1 MVTARKRLNQQ
12 KNGLM
17 NSRSLALLSAGGATM
32 IYGLNHTIA
41 KEVMPDHVGAFA
53 FIFIRTSGATILFW
67 FASLFFPFEK
77 IDKKDYLKFFITA
90 LLGMCLNM
98 LSFFKGLELSTPVNS
113 GIFATTNPII
123 ILCLSYFF
131 LQEKI
136 GIKKFIGILLG
147 FIGAL
152 ILILQGTENS
162 LRAPNI
168 LLGNALFF
176 LNSIFFSS
184 FIIMVKPLTQ
194 KYSTVTIMKW
204 LFLMGFFMNLP
215 VTSVEFSEINWI
227 NMPFEAIWRI
237 IFVVLGTTF
246 LTYILNLFALKK
258 LQASTVGAF
267 AYAQPII
274 AISFAI
280 ITGNDYISLGRG
292 LAFLTII
299 VGVYLVS
306 QKPNFN

>member
-1 MVTARKRLNQQ
+1 
-12 KNGLM
+12 M
-17 NSRSLALLSAGGATM
+17 NSRLLALLSAGGATM

-41 KEVMPDHVGAFA
+41 KEVMPDHVGAFG
-53 FIFIRTSGATILFW
+53 FIFIRTAGATILFW
-67 FASLFFPFEK
+67 FASLFVPFEK
-77 IDKKDYLKFFITA
+77 INKKDYLKLFITA

-131 LQEKI
+131 LKEKI
-136 GIKKFIGILLG
+136 GVKKFIGITLG

-152 ILILQGTENS
+152 ILVLQGTENS
-162 LRAPNI
+162 LRAPNV
-168 LLGNALFF
+168 LLGNVLFL

-194 KYSTVTIMKW
+194 KYSTITIMKW
-204 LFLMGFFMNLP
+204 LFFMGFFMTLP
-215 VTSVEFSEINWI
+215 VTSKEFCEINWG
-227 NMPFEAIWRI
+227 NLPFDAVWRI

-246 LTYILNLFALKK
+246 LTYVLNLFALKK

-292 LAFLTII
+292 LACLTII

-306 QKPNFN
+306 QKSIDS

>member
-1 MVTARKRLNQQ
+1 
-12 KNGLM
+12 M
-17 NSRSLALLSAGGATM
+17 NSRLLALLSAGGATM

-41 KEVMPDHVGAFA
+41 KEVMPDHVGAFG
-53 FIFIRTSGATILFW
+53 FIFIRTAGATILFW
-67 FASLFFPFEK
+67 FASLFVPFEK
-77 IDKKDYLKFFITA
+77 INKKDYLKLFITA

-131 LQEKI
+131 LKEKI
-136 GIKKFIGILLG
+136 GVKKFIGITLG

-152 ILILQGTENS
+152 ILVLQGTENS
-162 LRAPNI
+162 LRAPNV
-168 LLGNALFF
+168 LLGNFLFL

-194 KYSTVTIMKW
+194 KYSTITIIK
-204 LFLMGFFMNLP
+204 LLFFMLFFMTLP
-215 VTSVEFSEINWI
+215 VTSKEFSEINWG
-227 NMPFEAIWRI
+227 NLPFDAVWRI

-246 LTYILNLFALKK
+246 LTYVLNLFALKK

-292 LAFLTII
+292 LACLTII

-306 QKPNFN
+306 QKSIDS

>member
-1 MVTARKRLNQQ
+1 
-12 KNGLM
+12 M
-17 NSRSLALLSAGGATM
+17 NSRLLALLSAGCATM

-41 KEVMPDHVGAFA
+41 KELMPDHVGAFGL
-53 FIFIRTSGATILFW
+53 IFIRTAGATILFW
-67 FASLFFPFEK
+67 FASLFVPFEK

-90 LLGMCLNM
+90 ILGMCLNM

-136 GIKKFIGILLG
+136 GLKKFIGITLG

-152 ILILQGTENS
+152 ILVLQGTENS
-162 LRAPNI
+162 LRAPNVP
-168 LLGNALFF
+168 LGNFLF
-176 LNSIFFSS
+176 LVNSIFFSS

-194 KYSTVTIMKW
+194 KYSTITIMKW
-204 LFLMGFFMNLP
+204 LFLVGFFMNLP
-215 VTSVEFSEINWI
+215 ITTTEFSEINWL
-227 NMPFEAIWRI
+227 NMPFDGIWRI
-237 IFVVLGTTF
+237 MFVVLGTTF
-246 LTYILNLFALKK
+246 LTYLLNLFALKK
-258 LQASTVGAF
+258 LEASTVGAF

-280 ITGNDYISLGRG
+280 ITGNDYVSLGRG
-292 LAFLTII
+292 VACLTII

>member
-1 MVTARKRLNQQ
+1 
-12 KNGLM
+12 M
-17 NSRSLALLSAGGATM
+17 NSRLLALLSAGGATM

-41 KEVMPDHVGAFA
+41 KEVMPDHVGAFG
-53 FIFIRTSGATILFW
+53 FIFIRTAGATILFW
-67 FASLFFPFEK
+67 FASLFVPFEK
-77 IDKKDYLKFFITA
+77 INKKDYLKLFITA

-131 LQEKI
+131 LKEKI
-136 GIKKFIGILLG
+136 GVKKFIGITLG

-152 ILILQGTENS
+152 ILVLQGTENS
-162 LRAPNI
+162 LRAPNV
-168 LLGNALFF
+168 LLGNFLFL

-194 KYSTVTIMKW
+194 KYSTITIMKW
-204 LFLMGFFMNLP
+204 LFFMGFFMTLP
-215 VTSVEFSEINWI
+215 VTSKEFSEINWG
-227 NMPFEAIWRI
+227 NLPFDAVWRI

-246 LTYILNLFALKK
+246 LTYVLNLFALKK

-292 LAFLTII
+292 LACLTII

-306 QKPNFN
+306 QKSIDS

>member
-1 MVTARKRLNQQ
+1 
-12 KNGLM
+12 M
-17 NSRSLALLSAGGATM
+17 NSRLLALLSAGGATM

-41 KEVMPDHVGAFA
+41 KEVMPDHVGAFG
-53 FIFIRTSGATILFW
+53 FIFIRTAGATILFW
-67 FASLFFPFEK
+67 LASLFVPFEK
-77 IDKKDYLKFFITA
+77 INKKDYLKLFITA

-131 LQEKI
+131 LKEKI
-136 GIKKFIGILLG
+136 GVKKFIGIILG

-152 ILILQGTENS
+152 ILVLQGTENS
-162 LRAPNI
+162 LRAPNV
-168 LLGNALFF
+168 LLGNFLFL

-194 KYSTVTIMKW
+194 KYSTITIMKW
-204 LFLMGFFMNLP
+204 LFFMGFFMTLP
-215 VTSVEFSEINWI
+215 VTSKEFSEINWS
-227 NMPFEAIWRI
+227 NLPFDAVWRI

-246 LTYILNLFALKK
+246 LTYVLNLFALKK

-292 LAFLTII
+292 LACLTII

-306 QKPNFN
+306 QKSIDS

>member
-1 MVTARKRLNQQ
+1 
-12 KNGLM
+12 M
-17 NSRSLALLSAGGATM
+17 NSRLLALLSAGGATM

-41 KEVMPDHVGAFA
+41 KEVMPDHVGAFG
-53 FIFIRTSGATILFW
+53 FIFIRTAGATILFW
-67 FASLFFPFEK
+67 FASLFVPFEK
-77 IDKKDYLKFFITA
+77 INKKDYLKLFITA

-131 LQEKI
+131 LKEKI
-136 GIKKFIGILLG
+136 GLKKFIGIILG

-152 ILILQGTENS
+152 ILVLQGTENS
-162 LRAPNI
+162 LRAPNV
-168 LLGNALFF
+168 LLGNFLFL

-194 KYSTVTIMKW
+194 KYSTITIMKW
-204 LFLMGFFMNLP
+204 LFFMGFFMTLP
-215 VTSVEFSEINWI
+215 VTSKEFSEINWS
-227 NMPFEAIWRI
+227 NLPFDAVWRI

-246 LTYILNLFALKK
+246 LTYVLNLFALKK

-292 LAFLTII
+292 LACLTII

-306 QKPNFN
+306 QKSIDS

>member
-1 MVTARKRLNQQ
+1 MNNRL
-12 KNGLM
+12 
-17 NSRSLALLSAGGATM
+17 LALLSASCATL

-41 KEVMPDHVGAFA
+41 KEVMPDHVGAFG
-53 FIFIRTSGATILFW
+53 FIFIRTAGATILFW
-67 FASLFFPFEK
+67 FASLFVTFEK

-136 GIKKFIGILLG
+136 GFKKFIGITLG

-152 ILILQGTENS
+152 ILVIQGTENS
-162 LRAPNI
+162 LRAPNVP
-168 LLGNALFF
+168 LGNFLFL

-194 KYSTVTIMKW
+194 KYNTITIMKW
-204 LFLMGFFMNLP
+204 LFLIGFFMNLP
-215 VTSVEFSEINWI
+215 VTSIEFSKINWI
-227 NMPFEAIWRI
+227 NMPFDAIWRI

-280 ITGNDYISLGRG
+280 ITGNDYISFERG
-292 LAFLTII
+292 LACLTII

-306 QKPNFN
+306 QKPNYN

>member
-1 MVTARKRLNQQ
+1 
-12 KNGLM
+12 M
-17 NSRSLALLSAGGATM
+17 NSRLLALLSAGGATM

-41 KEVMPDHVGAFA
+41 KEVMPDHVGAFG
-53 FIFIRTSGATILFW
+53 FIFIRTAGATILFW
-67 FASLFFPFEK
+67 FASLFVPFEK
-77 IDKKDYLKFFITA
+77 INKKDYLKLFITA

-131 LQEKI
+131 LKEKI
-136 GIKKFIGILLG
+136 GVKKFIGITLG

-152 ILILQGTENS
+152 ILVLQGTENS
-162 LRAPNI
+162 LRAPNV
-168 LLGNALFF
+168 LLGNFLFL

-194 KYSTVTIMKW
+194 KYSTITIMKW
-204 LFLMGFFMNLP
+204 LFFMGFFMTLP
-215 VTSVEFSEINWI
+215 VTSKEFSEINWGYL
-227 NMPFEAIWRI
+227 PFDAVWRI

-246 LTYILNLFALKK
+246 LTYVLNLFALKK

-292 LAFLTII
+292 LACLTII

-306 QKPNFN
+306 QKSIDS

>member
-1 MVTARKRLNQQ
+1 
-12 KNGLM
+12 M
-17 NSRSLALLSAGGATM
+17 NSRLLALLSAGGATM

-41 KEVMPDHVGAFA
+41 KEVMPDHVGAFG
-53 FIFIRTSGATILFW
+53 FIFIRTAGATILFW
-67 FASLFFPFEK
+67 FASLFVPFEK
-77 IDKKDYLKFFITA
+77 INKKDYLKLFITA

-131 LQEKI
+131 LKEKI
-136 GIKKFIGILLG
+136 GVKKFIGITLG

-152 ILILQGTENS
+152 ILVLQGTENS
-162 LRAPNI
+162 LRAPNV
-168 LLGNALFF
+168 LLGNFLFL

-194 KYSTVTIMKW
+194 KYSTITIMKW
-204 LFLMGFFMNLP
+204 LFFMGFFMTLP
-215 VTSVEFSEINWI
+215 VTSEEFSEINWS
-227 NMPFEAIWRI
+227 NLPFDAVWRI

-246 LTYILNLFALKK
+246 LTYVLNLFALKK

-280 ITGNDYISLGRG
+280 ITGNDYVSLGRG
-292 LAFLTII
+292 LACLTIM

-306 QKPNFN
+306 QKPNYN

>member
-1 MVTARKRLNQQ
+1 
-12 KNGLM
+12 M
-17 NSRSLALLSAGGATM
+17 NSRLLALLSAGGATM

-41 KEVMPDHVGAFA
+41 KEVMPDHVGAFG
-53 FIFIRTSGATILFW
+53 FIFIRTAGATILFW
-67 FASLFFPFEK
+67 FASLFVPFEK
-77 IDKKDYLKFFITA
+77 INKKDYLKLFITA

-131 LQEKI
+131 LKEKI
-136 GIKKFIGILLG
+136 GVKKFIGIILG

-152 ILILQGTENS
+152 ILVLQGTENS
-162 LRAPNI
+162 LRAPNV
-168 LLGNALFF
+168 LLGNFLFL

-194 KYSTVTIMKW
+194 KYSTITIMKW
-204 LFLMGFFMNLP
+204 LFFMGFFMTLP
-215 VTSVEFSEINWI
+215 VTSKEFSEINWS
-227 NMPFEAIWRI
+227 NLPFDVVWRI

-246 LTYILNLFALKK
+246 LTYVLNLFALKK

-292 LAFLTII
+292 LACLTII

-306 QKPNFN
+306 QKSIDS

>member
-1 MVTARKRLNQQ
+1 
-12 KNGLM
+12 M
-17 NSRSLALLSAGGATM
+17 NSRLLALLSAGGATM

-41 KEVMPDHVGAFA
+41 KEVMPDHVGAFG
-53 FIFIRTSGATILFW
+53 FIFIRTAGATILFW
-67 FASLFFPFEK
+67 FASLFVPFEK
-77 IDKKDYLKFFITA
+77 INKKDYLKLFITA

-131 LQEKI
+131 LKEKI
-136 GIKKFIGILLG
+136 GVKKFIGITLG

-152 ILILQGTENS
+152 ILVLQGTENS
-162 LRAPNI
+162 LRAPNV
-168 LLGNALFF
+168 LLGNFLFL

-194 KYSTVTIMKW
+194 KYSTITIMKW
-204 LFLMGFFMNLP
+204 LFFMGFFMTLP
-215 VTSVEFSEINWI
+215 VTSKEFSEINWG
-227 NMPFEAIWRI
+227 NLPFDAAWRI
-237 IFVVLGTTF
+237 TFVVLGTTF
-246 LTYILNLFALKK
+246 LTYVLNLFALKK

-292 LAFLTII
+292 LACLTII

-306 QKPNFN
+306 QKSIDS

>member
-1 MVTARKRLNQQ
+1 
-12 KNGLM
+12 M
-17 NSRSLALLSAGGATM
+17 NSRLLALLSAGGATL

-41 KEVMPDHVGAFA
+41 KEVMPDHVGAFG
-53 FIFIRTSGATILFW
+53 FIFIRTAGASILFW
-67 FASLFFPFEK
+67 FASLFVPFEK

-98 LSFFKGLELSTPVNS
+98 LSFFKGLELSTPINS

-136 GIKKFIGILLG
+136 GLKKFIGITLG

-152 ILILQGTENS
+152 ILVLHGTENS
-162 LRAPNI
+162 LRAPNVP
-168 LLGNALFF
+168 LGNFLFL

-194 KYSTVTIMKW
+194 KYSTITIMKW
-204 LFLMGFFMNLP
+204 LFLIGFFMNLP
-215 VTSVEFSEINWI
+215 VTSIEFSEINWI
-227 NMPFEAIWRI
+227 NMPFDAIWRI

-274 AISFAI
+274 AISYAI
-280 ITGNDYISLGRG
+280 ITGNDYISFVRG
-292 LAFLTII
+292 LACLNII

-306 QKPNFN
+306 QKPNYN

>member
-1 MVTARKRLNQQ
+1 
-12 KNGLM
+12 
-17 NSRSLALLSAGGATM
+17 
-32 IYGLNHTIA
+32 
-41 KEVMPDHVGAFA
+41 
-53 FIFIRTSGATILFW
+53 
-67 FASLFFPFEK
+67 
-77 IDKKDYLKFFITA
+77 
-90 LLGMCLNM
+90 MCLNM

-136 GIKKFIGILLG
+136 GLKKFIGITLG

-152 ILILQGTENS
+152 ILVLQGTENS
-162 LRAPNI
+162 LRAPNVP
-168 LLGNALFF
+168 LGNILFL

-194 KYSTVTIMKW
+194 KYSTITIMKW

-215 VTSVEFSEINWI
+215 VTSIEFSKINWI
-227 NMPFEAIWRI
+227 DMPFDVIWRI

-280 ITGNDYISLGRG
+280 ITGNDYVSLGRG
-292 LAFLTII
+292 LACLTIM

-306 QKPNFN
+306 QKPNYN

>member
-1 MVTARKRLNQQ
+1 
-12 KNGLM
+12 M
-17 NSRSLALLSAGGATM
+17 NSRLLALLSAGGATM

-41 KEVMPDHVGAFA
+41 KEVMPDHVGAFG
-53 FIFIRTSGATILFW
+53 FIFIRTAGATILFW
-67 FASLFFPFEK
+67 FASLFVPFEK
-77 IDKKDYLKFFITA
+77 INKKDYLKLFITA

-131 LQEKI
+131 LKEKI
-136 GIKKFIGILLG
+136 GVKKFIGITLG

-152 ILILQGTENS
+152 ILVLHGTENS
-162 LRAPNI
+162 LRAPNV
-168 LLGNALFF
+168 LLGNFLFL

-194 KYSTVTIMKW
+194 KYSTITIMKW
-204 LFLMGFFMNLP
+204 LFFMGFFMTLP
-215 VTSVEFSEINWI
+215 VTSKEFSEINWG
-227 NMPFEAIWRI
+227 NLPFDAVWRI

-246 LTYILNLFALKK
+246 LTYVLNLFALKK

-292 LAFLTII
+292 LACLTII

-306 QKPNFN
+306 QKSIDS

>member
-1 MVTARKRLNQQ
+1 MKNRLI
-12 KNGLM
+12 
-17 NSRSLALLSAGGATM
+17 ALLSAGGATM

-41 KEVMPDHVGAFA
+41 KEVMPDHVGAFG
-53 FIFIRTSGATILFW
+53 FIFIRTAGATILFW
-67 FASLFFPFEK
+67 FASLFVPFEK
-77 IDKKDYLKFFITA
+77 INKKDYLKFFITA

-136 GIKKFIGILLG
+136 GFKKFIGITLG

-152 ILILQGTENS
+152 ILVIQGTENS
-162 LRAPNI
+162 LRAPNVP
-168 LLGNALFF
+168 LGNFLFL

-204 LFLMGFFMNLP
+204 LFLLGFFMNLP
-215 VTSVEFSEINWI
+215 VTSIEFSEINWI
-227 NMPFEAIWRI
+227 NMPFDAIWRI
-237 IFVVLGTTF
+237 IFVVFGTTF

-280 ITGNDYISLGRG
+280 ITGNDYVSLGRG
-292 LAFLTII
+292 LACLTIM

-306 QKPNFN
+306 QKPNYN

>member
-1 MVTARKRLNQQ
+1 
-12 KNGLM
+12 M
-17 NSRSLALLSAGGATM
+17 NSRLLALLSAGGATM

-41 KEVMPDHVGAFA
+41 KEVMPDHVGAFG
-53 FIFIRTSGATILFW
+53 FIFIRTAGATILFW
-67 FASLFFPFEK
+67 FASLFVPFEK
-77 IDKKDYLKFFITA
+77 INKKDYLKLFITA

-131 LQEKI
+131 LKEKI
-136 GIKKFIGILLG
+136 GMKKFIGITLG

-152 ILILQGTENS
+152 ILVLQGTENS
-162 LRAPNI
+162 LRAPNV
-168 LLGNALFF
+168 LLGNFLFL

-194 KYSTVTIMKW
+194 KYSTITIMKW
-204 LFLMGFFMNLP
+204 LFFMGFFMTLP
-215 VTSVEFSEINWI
+215 VTSKEFSEINWG
-227 NMPFEAIWRI
+227 NLPFDAVWRI

-246 LTYILNLFALKK
+246 LTYVLNLFALKK

-292 LAFLTII
+292 LACLTII

-306 QKPNFN
+306 QKSIDS

>member
-1 MVTARKRLNQQ
+1 
-12 KNGLM
+12 
-17 NSRSLALLSAGGATM
+17 M

-41 KEVMPDHVGAFA
+41 KEVMPDHVGAFG
-53 FIFIRTSGATILFW
+53 FIFIRTAGATILFW
-67 FASLFFPFEK
+67 FASLFVPFEK
-77 IDKKDYLKFFITA
+77 INKKDYLKFFITA

-136 GIKKFIGILLG
+136 GVKKFIGITLG

-152 ILILQGTENS
+152 ILVLQGAENS
-162 LRAPNI
+162 LRAPNVP
-168 LLGNALFF
+168 LGNFLFL

-204 LFLMGFFMNLP
+204 LFLLGFFMNLP
-215 VTSVEFSEINWI
+215 VTSIEFSEINWI
-227 NMPFEAIWRI
+227 NMPFDAVWRI
-237 IFVVLGTTF
+237 IFVVFGTTF

-280 ITGNDYISLGRG
+280 ITGNDYVSLGRG
-292 LAFLTII
+292 LACLTIM

-306 QKPNFN
+306 QKPNYN

>member
-1 MVTARKRLNQQ
+1 
-12 KNGLM
+12 M
-17 NSRSLALLSAGGATM
+17 NSRLLALLSAGGATM

-41 KEVMPDHVGAFA
+41 KEVMPDHVGAFG
-53 FIFIRTSGATILFW
+53 FIFIRTAGATILFW
-67 FASLFFPFEK
+67 FASLFVPFEK
-77 IDKKDYLKFFITA
+77 INKKDYLKLFITA

-131 LQEKI
+131 LKEKI
-136 GIKKFIGILLG
+136 GVKKFIGITLG

-152 ILILQGTENS
+152 ILVLQGTENS
-162 LRAPNI
+162 LRAPNV
-168 LLGNALFF
+168 LLGNFLFL

-194 KYSTVTIMKW
+194 KYSTITIMKW
-204 LFLMGFFMNLP
+204 LFFMGFFMTLP
-215 VTSVEFSEINWI
+215 VTSKEFCEINWG
-227 NMPFEAIWRI
+227 NLPFDAVWRI

-246 LTYILNLFALKK
+246 LTYVLNLFALKK

-292 LAFLTII
+292 LACLTII

-306 QKPNFN
+306 QKSIDS